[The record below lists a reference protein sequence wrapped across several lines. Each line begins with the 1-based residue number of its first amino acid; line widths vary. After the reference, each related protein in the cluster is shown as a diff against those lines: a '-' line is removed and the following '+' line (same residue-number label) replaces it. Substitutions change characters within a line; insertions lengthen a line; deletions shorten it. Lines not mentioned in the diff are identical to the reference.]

1 MSIFDILIDIVRRYR
16 MKNKKG
22 FTLVELLA
30 VVVIL
35 ALIALIASPI
45 ILNIIENSRKSSFAS
60 SMDGAVR
67 AIENFYSVHYNDE
80 GFNRNATY
88 KYSNGR
94 LYYVGTLNGIP
105 DQTIEISGNLGNGI
119 GSGMVDSDGKVTF
132 HLESNGFCGD
142 ATSSGVSVDK
152 CK

>member
-1 MSIFDILIDIVRRYR
+1 

-60 SMDGAVR
+60 SIDGAMR

-80 GFNRNATY
+80 GFNRGATY

-94 LYYVGTLNGIP
+94 LYYEGTFKDVDGKKLENP
-105 DQTIEISGNLGNGI
+105 TIEVTGSLGDGTFEGTVTDGTVSISDIN
-119 GSGMVDSDGKVTF
+119 
-132 HLESNGFCGD
+132 SNGFCGYAD
-142 ATSSGVSVDK
+142 SKGVHIDK